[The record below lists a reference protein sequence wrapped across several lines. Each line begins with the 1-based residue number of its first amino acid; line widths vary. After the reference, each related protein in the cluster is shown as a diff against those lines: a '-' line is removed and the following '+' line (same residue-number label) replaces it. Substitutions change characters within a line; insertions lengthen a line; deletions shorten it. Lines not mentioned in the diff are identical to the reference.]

1 MCILK
6 FPMRARVSSLS
17 VCHIGILFAGRSDS
31 LTVRHPYMLML
42 ILYTDSCQKD
52 NRISNTEQYSL
63 LCGNFNVYVIHY
75 GTFYLMSE
83 VEREGRREGDPMKHA
98 FFILSNEQ

>member
-1 MCILK
+1 MIIHIL
-6 FPMRARVSSLS
+6 
-17 VCHIGILFAGRSDS
+17 
-31 LTVRHPYMLML
+31 
-42 ILYTDSCQKD
+42 
-52 NRISNTEQYSL
+52 NTEQYSL
-63 LCGNFNVYVIHY
+63 LCGNVIVYVIHY